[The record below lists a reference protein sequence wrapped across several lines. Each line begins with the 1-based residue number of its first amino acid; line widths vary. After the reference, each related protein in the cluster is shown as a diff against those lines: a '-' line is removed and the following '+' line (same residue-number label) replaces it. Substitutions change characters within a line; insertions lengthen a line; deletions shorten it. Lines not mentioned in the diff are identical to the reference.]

1 MWRCSRTETSTRTV
15 HRTLDYSIC
24 HERSGWLVACRIMH
38 NDLLART
45 RFQGRSLHVPAQLLF
60 FGQWEG
66 RSNRSETV
74 GRTLS
79 SAMGCDEAIEVAAP
93 ASKSHHN
100 CLRVHIDYCDS
111 DCESE
116 NAIVHKMSTATSLV
130 ERGSDEISPEGF
142 FFNILNPGNSMGLQ
156 GVWDNR
162 FE

>member
-1 MWRCSRTETSTRTV
+1 
-15 HRTLDYSIC
+15 
-24 HERSGWLVACRIMH
+24 MH

-142 FFNILNPGNSMGLQ
+142 FFNILAAVDG
-156 GVWDNR
+156 R
-162 FE
+162 FLLELEGRLSGFIASWPFDLLIETAPAVLV